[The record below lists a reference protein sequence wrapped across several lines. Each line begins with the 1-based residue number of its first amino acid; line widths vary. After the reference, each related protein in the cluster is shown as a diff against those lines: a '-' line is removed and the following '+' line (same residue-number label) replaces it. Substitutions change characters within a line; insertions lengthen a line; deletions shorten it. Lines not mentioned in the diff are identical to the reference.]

1 MEGLKRGQWGSESRQ
16 KGVKMNINLAGKT
29 ALVTGGNTG
38 IGQAIALVLAQA
50 GADVALTYLS
60 NPGNQTVTEIRAL
73 GHRSLALRMDATD
86 SAEVNRVVPELARA
100 LDDHIDILVNNAG
113 HMVGRVPVA
122 EMSDEHW
129 HKVIDVNL
137 SSAFYCTRAALPYM
151 HSGWG
156 RIVNISSLAAHSGG
170 GPGAVAYAAAK
181 AGLLGLTRGLAKE
194 LAPQGITVNAVA
206 PGLILGTPFHETFN
220 TEEGRQAAIA
230 TIPLGRGGIPNDVA
244 GAVLFLVSDLA
255 DFITGEVTEIN
266 GGAWFK

>member
-1 MEGLKRGQWGSESRQ
+1 MS
-16 KGVKMNINLAGKT
+16 INLAGKT

-38 IGQAIALVLAQA
+38 IGQAIALALAQA
-50 GADVALTYLS
+50 GADVALTYFS
-60 NPGNQTVTEIRAL
+60 NPGEQTVTAIRAL
-73 GHRSLALRMDATD
+73 GRKSLALRLDATD
-86 SAEVNRVVPELARA
+86 SAEVNQVVPELARA

-129 HKVIDVNL
+129 HDVINVNL

-151 HSGWG
+151 RTGWG
-156 RIVNISSLAAHSGG
+156 RIVNMSSLAARNGG
-170 GPGAVAYAAAK
+170 GSGAVAYAAAK
-181 AGLLGLTRGLAKE
+181 AGLLGLTRGLARE
-194 LAPQGITVNAVA
+194 LAPWGITVNAVA
-206 PGLILGTPFHETFN
+206 PGLILETPFHTIFN

-230 TIPLGRGGIPNDVA
+230 TIPLQRGGVPNDVA

-255 DFITGEVTEIN
+255 GFITGEVTEIN

>member
-1 MEGLKRGQWGSESRQ
+1 
-16 KGVKMNINLAGKT
+16 MNVSLTGKA

-38 IGQAIALVLAQA
+38 IGRAIALALAQA
-50 GADVALTYLS
+50 GADVALTYFS
-60 NPGNQTVTEIRAL
+60 NPGEQTVTAIRAL
-73 GHRSLALRMDATD
+73 GRKSLALRMDATD
-86 SAEVNRVVPELARA
+86 SGEVNRVVPELARA
-100 LDDHIDILVNNAG
+100 LDGHIDILINNAG

-129 HKVIDVNL
+129 HGVINVNL

-151 HSGWG
+151 HTGWG
-156 RIVNISSLAAHSGG
+156 RIVNMSSLAARNGG
-170 GPGAVAYAAAK
+170 GPGAVAYGAAK

-194 LAPQGITVNAVA
+194 LAPRGITVNAVA
-206 PGLILGTPFHETFN
+206 PGLILETPLHDTFN

-230 TIPLGRGGIPNDVA
+230 TISLRRGGVPDDVA

-255 DFITGEVTEIN
+255 GFITGEVTEIN